1 MRSLLFLLLAGACA
15 GAPAGDALNE
25 RGLDHFYNLEYDQ
38 AAAAFSAAI
47 KQNPLLP
54 TPHNHL
60 AMTVLYRAMLRAG
73 ALESEMVTGNN
84 AFLRRPKMEPTAAE
98 RQMFEAEIEQ
108 AISLAEKQLARNPR
122 DTGAL
127 YALGVSYGMRAT
139 YELLIKRAWT
149 AGLKDANTAR
159 RYHNRVTDIDPSFRD
174 ARLVQGLHDYMV
186 GSLPWHWKAL
196 AFMAGYRG
204 DKQAGIRTLEDVA
217 RNGRENRVDA
227 EMMLCIIYRRERQPR
242 RAVPLLEDLIDR
254 FPRNYLLRMEL
265 AQMFSDAGDKASA
278 LAALDSLERMKS
290 ALPPEKISYARGNI
304 QFWYGDLPAALA
316 NMERAAAASERLD
329 LNTGVLAC
337 MRLGQIRDLRG
348 EREQARAAY
357 RRAIALAP
365 ESEAAKESRGYLK
378 KPYSR

>member
-1 MRSLLFLLLAGACA
+1 MRSLLLLLLAGACA
-15 GAPAGDALNE
+15 GAPAGDTLTA
-25 RGLDHFYNLEYDQ
+25 RGLEHFYNLEYDQ
-38 AAAAFSAAI
+38 ASEEFSAAA
-47 KQNPLLP
+47 KQNPLAP
-54 TPHNHL
+54 AAHNHL

-84 AFLRRPKMEPTAAE
+84 TFLRRPKMEPTAAE
-98 RQMFEAEIEQ
+98 RRAFEAEIAR
-108 AISLAEKQLARNPR
+108 AISLAQDQLARNPN
-122 DTGAL
+122 DTGAM
-127 YALGVSYGMRAT
+127 YALGVSHGMRAT
-139 YELLIKRAWT
+139 YELLVKRAWN
-149 AGLKDANTAR
+149 AGLKEANAAR
-159 RYHNRVTDIDPSFRD
+159 RYHNRITEIDPSFTD
-174 ARLVQGLHDYMV
+174 ARLVQGLHEYMV
-186 GSLPWHWKAL
+186 GSLPWHWKVL

-204 DKQAGIRTLEDVA
+204 DKQAGIRTLEEVA

-227 EMMLCIIYRRERQPR
+227 EMMLCIIYRRERQPL
-242 RAVPLLEDLIDR
+242 RAVPLLRDLIGR

-278 LAALDSLERMKS
+278 LAALDSLEKTKPP
-290 ALPPEKISYARGNI
+290 LLPEKISYARGNI
-304 QFWYGDLPAALA
+304 QFWYGDLAAALA

-365 ESEAAKESRGYLK
+365 ESEAAKESREYMQ